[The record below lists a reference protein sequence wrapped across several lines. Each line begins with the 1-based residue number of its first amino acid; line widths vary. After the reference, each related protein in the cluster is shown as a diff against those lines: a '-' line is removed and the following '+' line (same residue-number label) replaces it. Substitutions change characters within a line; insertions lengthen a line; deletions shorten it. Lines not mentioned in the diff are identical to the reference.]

1 MSIAIASALSKPAA
15 PANSTDTISAETSP
29 AAGADFANLLLAQ
42 LAAGVELLG
51 DGAPGNTNATDASE
65 IIAADQAAPQDAAL
79 LFAALGIAPPAPLA
93 SNGHQA
99 LAKEDRGT
107 ASELSASPLKGDG
120 TTLSLAESD
129 ADGRTKTDLPGL
141 GNAGDDGK
149 PAKFAVTDLLAEKN
163 IALNGAAE
171 GETRASGVL
180 THAPTQQPTS
190 GPQNNAPL
198 KIETPVHDRQAWTGD
213 FGQKIVWLATNDKQS
228 AQLTLNPPQMG
239 PIEISLNI
247 TRDSANA
254 LFVSANPEVREAIE
268 SAMPR
273 LREMLAGAG
282 IELGQA
288 NVSAESPRQQAGGN
302 NGRAQGESPWKADNA
317 ILGADSGA
325 ATSHLPGIA
334 QRGNGL
340 VDLFA

>member
-1 MSIAIASALSKPAA
+1 MSIVIASALSKPTA
-15 PANSTDTISAETSP
+15 PANSTDIVSAETSP
-29 AAGADFANLLLAQ
+29 AAGAGFANLLLAQ
-42 LAAGVELLG
+42 LAAGIELLG
-51 DGAPGNTNATDASE
+51 DGAPSE
-65 IIAADQAAPQDAAL
+65 TAAPEDIPPGEAAPQDAAL
-79 LFAALGIAPPAPLA
+79 LFAALGIALPTPPLG
-93 SNGHQA
+93 NGHQA
-99 LAKEDRGT
+99 PEKGEVGT
-107 ASELSASPLKGDG
+107 ASELSAPSRKGDD
-120 TTLSLAESD
+120 TTLSLTESD
-129 ADGRTKTDLPGL
+129 ADGRTRTDLPGL
-141 GNAGDDGK
+141 GNAGDEST

-163 IALNGAAE
+163 ITLNGATE

-190 GPQNNAPL
+190 GPQNSAPL

-302 NGRAQGESPWKADNA
+302 NGRPQGESPWKADNA